1 MPYPVIG
8 RCPIC
13 DEMLEITRL
22 HCRSCDT
29 SIEGNFGLG
38 RFYQL
43 TPAQLSFVET
53 FVRCEGKINKVE
65 QELGISYPTV
75 RNRLNAVIRAL
86 GYEVGDESGL
96 STEERTSI
104 LEQLASGDIALEEA
118 IRLLKVS

>member
-29 SIEGNFGLG
+29 TIEGNFGLG

-75 RNRLNAVIRAL
+75 RNRLNAAIRAL

-96 STEERTSI
+96 STEERTAI
-104 LEQLASGDIALEEA
+104 LEQLASGDISLEEA